1 MYVRFKRSP
10 LTKEEMFRYIGVLL
24 LLSINSMRSYRQA
37 WNNKSSQILVRLL
50 DLMSRNRFEAI
61 SAFFHVVTSDEE
73 LVNASDPLKK
83 VRPLHNLIKTKA
95 LEHYQPLRELSVDE
109 RMVKSKARTHFRQ
122 YLPRKPIK
130 WGFKY
135 WVVADLTGYTLDFD
149 LYCGRRRISPISENG
164 LTHDVVMDLTES
176 FQFQGY
182 FVFFDYFYTSPTL
195 LHSLKERGI
204 GATGTL
210 TTNRRGVPKS
220 VVQLK
225 NALNRSDVPRGTGYY
240 IRDTDDVYVC
250 WRDKKCVTVLS
261 NVYPGHSD
269 VSVSRRGRNH
279 QSGEYETMDLPLG

>member
-1 MYVRFKRSP
+1 MGSAGILNSGTKG
-10 LTKEEMFRYIGVLL
+10 LTKEEMFQYIGVLL

-50 DLMSRNRFEAI
+50 DLMSRNWFEAI

-109 RMVKSKARTHFRQ
+109 RMVKSKARTHFQQ
-122 YLPRKPIK
+122 YLPKKPIK

-135 WVVADLTGYTLDFD
+135 GWCKEADQVGVQVWVAADPIGYTLEFD
-149 LYCGRRRISPISENG
+149 LYCGCRRISPISENG
-164 LTHDVVMDLTES
+164 LTHDIVMDLTES

-182 FVFFDYFYTSPTL
+182 FVFFDNFYTSPTL
-195 LHSLKERGI
+195 LHSLKERGL

-210 TTNRRGVPKS
+210 TTNRRGVPEMRL
-220 VVQLK
+220 QTFLFH
-225 NALNRSDVPRGTGYY
+225 L
-240 IRDTDDVYVC
+240 
-250 WRDKKCVTVLS
+250 L
-261 NVYPGHSD
+261 
-269 VSVSRRGRNH
+269 
-279 QSGEYETMDLPLG
+279 